1 MTRSPAL
8 RRPVRPPPTEA
19 TFDRLVR
26 TAREQF
32 ARDGF
37 AGTSLDAVVAAC
49 GLTKGALYHHFG
61 GKTELFTAVFEDE
74 AARLADRVAGAM
86 GAGEASWEGA
96 FTGIRAFLRE
106 SQDPGVQR
114 IMLLDGPS
122 VLGWEG
128 VREIEGEYGL
138 ALIKDTLAGLM
149 AAGLIPD
156 REVETLAHLLFGA
169 MCEGAMLVARSDDP
183 SAALTAVEAELK
195 HLVSGLAA
203 RPA

>member
-1 MTRSPAL
+1 MSPAFAL
-8 RRPVRPPPTEA
+8 RRPVRPPPTEP

-26 TAREQF
+26 TARELF
-32 ARDGF
+32 ARNGF

-61 GKTELFTAVFEDE
+61 SKTELFAAVFEDE
-74 AARLADRVAGAM
+74 AARLSDRVASAM
-86 GAGEASWEGA
+86 GEDEASWEGA
-96 FTGIRAFLRE
+96 FTGIRAFLHE

-149 AAGLIPD
+149 AAGLMPSRD
-156 REVETLAHLLFGA
+156 VETLAHLLFGA
-169 MCEGAMLVARSDDP
+169 MCEGAMLIARSDDP
-183 SAALTAVEAELK
+183 AAALTAVEDGLK
-195 HLVSGLAA
+195 HLISGLAA
-203 RPA
+203 RPN